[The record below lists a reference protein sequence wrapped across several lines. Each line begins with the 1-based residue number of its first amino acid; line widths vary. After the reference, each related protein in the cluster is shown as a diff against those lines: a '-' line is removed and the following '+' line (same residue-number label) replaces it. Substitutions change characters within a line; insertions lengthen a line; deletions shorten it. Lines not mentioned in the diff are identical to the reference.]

1 MRIPFLRAANRL
13 TGVST
18 PIFGVS
24 WNPPEL
30 DVDVAKELITALEDK
45 RMLHEPM
52 AWKASDYV
60 VMSVQQVRV
69 ELNAVLKRVDRSS
82 PLGESALAM
91 RAACRKFLTRVGP
104 EGFSSSTRVIGDT
117 RVESN
122 DFMAILGEL
131 RGVFGIHVARI
142 SAAYGIDVEDDL
154 AAMLPEDT
162 ADDES

>member
-69 ELNAVLKRVDRSS
+69 ELNAVLKR
-82 PLGESALAM
+82 A
-91 RAACRKFLTRVGP
+91 
-104 EGFSSSTRVIGDT
+104 IG
-117 RVESN
+117 
-122 DFMAILGEL
+122 
-131 RGVFGIHVARI
+131 VARSVRVLWRCGPLAGSSLHALGQRA
-142 SAAYGIDVEDDL
+142 SAHPRA
-154 AAMLPEDT
+154 
-162 ADDES
+162 

>member
-1 MRIPFLRAANRL
+1 M
-13 TGVST
+13 
-18 PIFGVS
+18 
-24 WNPPEL
+24 
-30 DVDVAKELITALEDK
+30 
-45 RMLHEPM
+45 
-52 AWKASDYV
+52 
-60 VMSVQQVRV
+60 
-69 ELNAVLKRVDRSS
+69 
-82 PLGESALAM
+82 
-91 RAACRKFLTRVGP
+91 
-104 EGFSSSTRVIGDT
+104 IGDT